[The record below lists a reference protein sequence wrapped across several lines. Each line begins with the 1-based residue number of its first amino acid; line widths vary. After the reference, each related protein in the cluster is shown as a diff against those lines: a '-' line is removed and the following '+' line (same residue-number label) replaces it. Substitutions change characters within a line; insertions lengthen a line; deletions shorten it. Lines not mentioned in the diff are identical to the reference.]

1 MGGHRRARHRDW
13 HDGRA
18 LAPHHQPCPRAVE
31 PRRPWARRG
40 RGDRRAPRR
49 QPQHRER
56 AGAGHG
62 GSAAAPCKPLPDHP
76 ARRGRG
82 GAGPSRAGHAHSPG
96 RRRSA
101 PPQRALRHA
110 AGLRPRRHHRGQGRG
125 RAPDLR
131 SWSARRGHHRP
142 RHATDERLGGSG
154 AGEVALSRHRRL
166 PPHGLGRERGR
177 PRGEPVRR
185 PSRRQARL
193 RRGLDGAAR
202 GAASLARFRFVTPVT
217 PRPAASVL
225 LVRPGAA
232 APAEVYM
239 IRRQKS
245 MRFLGGFYAFPGGK
259 VDPED
264 GAPDMRARCRGLT
277 ATEAER
283 LLPSMDGAP
292 ALAYWVAA
300 ARELL
305 EETGVLPACDAAGR
319 PVGVGGTEAL
329 ARIEAMREAHMAKRT
344 PLAGLLA
351 EREWYLDLG
360 PFRYLS
366 HFITPPS
373 SPIRFTAR
381 FFLAPVP
388 DGQEPRLFE
397 EEASEG
403 AWIDPADGF
412 RRFGQGEM
420 PMAEPAFSG
429 LSYLSAF
436 DSLDVLWAAHAD
448 GRH

>member
-1 MGGHRRARHRDW
+1 
-13 HDGRA
+13 
-18 LAPHHQPCPRAVE
+18 
-31 PRRPWARRG
+31 
-40 RGDRRAPRR
+40 
-49 QPQHRER
+49 
-56 AGAGHG
+56 
-62 GSAAAPCKPLPDHP
+62 
-76 ARRGRG
+76 
-82 GAGPSRAGHAHSPG
+82 
-96 RRRSA
+96 
-101 PPQRALRHA
+101 
-110 AGLRPRRHHRGQGRG
+110 
-125 RAPDLR
+125 
-131 SWSARRGHHRP
+131 
-142 RHATDERLGGSG
+142 
-154 AGEVALSRHRRL
+154 
-166 PPHGLGRERGR
+166 
-177 PRGEPVRR
+177 
-185 PSRRQARL
+185 
-193 RRGLDGAAR
+193 
-202 GAASLARFRFVTPVT
+202 VTPVT

-259 VDPED
+259 VDLED

-344 PLAGLLA
+344 PLAALLA

-388 DGQEPRLFE
+388 TGQSPRHFHD
-397 EEASEG
+397 EASESFWVEPG
-403 AWIDPADGF
+403 EGF
-412 RRFGQGEM
+412 RRHRTGEWA
-420 PMAEPAFSG
+420 MAEPADCG
-429 LSYLSAF
+429 LGYLAQF
-436 DSLDVLWAAHAD
+436 DSLDAIWAAHED
-448 GRH
+448 RRHKFHGIFDRVEAAGVDPRRPS